1 MASGP
6 PPLRSPRV
14 KPVILPIVGRAT
26 IAQCHYPDMLPEDG
40 LPAALPL
47 QLGTGVSC
55 AVAGS
60 LFGHRRPI

>member
-1 MASGP
+1 
-6 PPLRSPRV
+6 
-14 KPVILPIVGRAT
+14 VILPIVGRAT